1 MQDKMQKQVVV
12 NTIDFHLT
20 TYMNELYALEPLRHQ
35 IASGEY
41 EDKHAS
47 LQSVVGRLGALT
59 GAATKRL
66 KIRCFMSF
74 SASILPKVVL
84 QQPDTFTMTLG
95 ENLARNLIGRSI
107 NKKDLMSYYTTQ
119 RTAANKIDI
128 EAAVEAVMDH
138 HWTKIWQQEYE
149 ILLSRASEIRND
161 FTCKSKSV

>member
-1 MQDKMQKQVVV
+1 MQNKVV
-12 NTIDFHLT
+12 DLMLQYHLT
-20 TYMNELYALEPLRHQ
+20 TYSNELYALEPLRHQ

-47 LQSVVGRLGALT
+47 LQSLVGRLGALT

-74 SASILPKVVL
+74 SANILPKVVL

-149 ILLSRASEIRND
+149 ILLSRASEIRDD